1 MVKKWPEKM
10 SKKWPEKIAEKMTR
24 KMAKKWPLASLDVC
38 PPNFQNSSKKIFN
51 IFSE

>member
-24 KMAKKWPLASLDVC
+24 KMAKKWPLTSLDIC
-38 PPNFQNSSKKIFN
+38 PPQFSK
-51 IFSE
+51 